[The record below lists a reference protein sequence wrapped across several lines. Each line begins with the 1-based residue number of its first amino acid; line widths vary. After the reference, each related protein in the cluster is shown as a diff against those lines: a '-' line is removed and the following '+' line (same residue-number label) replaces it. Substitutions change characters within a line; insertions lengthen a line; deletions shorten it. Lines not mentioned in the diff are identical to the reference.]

1 MLSEGVIKPAVIE
14 GNGDFELSIQDHMIG
29 QPLAEVGIRNS
40 GKSYQAGKICE
51 DLCEVNQPFIV
62 IDPEGEYWT
71 LRERYPVIVAAVG
84 KVVGRPE
91 GYRAD
96 LILTVDSAPVL
107 ARRVVEKGYSL
118 ILDLRNATMA
128 ESYEV
133 LGAFLEALYECEAEF
148 NRPLVLIMEEA
159 HVLVPEIGRVR
170 LPGIKKAQD
179 RVIYWT
185 YEIAARGRHRGLGY
199 ICIARRAAEVAKA
212 VLSQCPNRII
222 FKLVDPADLGWLRQS
237 GLTKEEIEMIT
248 KFPTRE
254 AVPRKALVIGIKD
267 EHFLITSKPRLCT
280 HGGKTP
286 IAMAVETPE
295 LESAVAD
302 LSEIIESPPVEVGVS
317 SIVVEELRARIAG
330 YEDQVPRLKKTIEDL
345 ELDLKEEKRLKMEV
359 VDEKIDL
366 KSETQKLRDQVKTLE
381 GQVLSSE
388 DRFKYQAKITRLETD
403 ITSLKEQLSAAG
415 ELESELERVREV
427 FRSWKDL
434 MLETSAVLGLELI
447 PSDIEAVIQE
457 RDELKNRVDIYE
469 REAQLEKELM
479 SDTLSDRGIKSWIN
493 DAKGTLRTLRG
504 RGGTASEIV
513 LKAVLRMDP
522 EVVFLPEEIE
532 TGYTAQTTLK
542 SLNVL
547 VSRGLCWEAQRK
559 GRKAFR
565 NRLRQWVAE
574 NVRRIKPSAPDP
586 AIEEITEELKR
597 TVIR

>member
-1 MLSEGVIKPAVIE
+1 MIKPAIID
-14 GNGDFELSIQDHMIG
+14 GDGDLELSIQDHIIS

-51 DLCEVNQPFIV
+51 DLCEANQPFIV

-84 KVVGRPE
+84 RPIGRPE
-91 GYRAD
+91 GYKAD
-96 LILTVDSAPVL
+96 LIVTVDTAPVL

-133 LGAFLEALYECEAEF
+133 LGPFLEALYEVEAEY
-148 NRPLVLIMEEA
+148 NRPLIVIMEEA
-159 HVLVPEIGRVR
+159 HILTPEIGRVR
-170 LPGIKKAQD
+170 LPGLKKAQD

-222 FKLVDPADLGWLRQS
+222 FKLVDPTDLAWLRQS
-237 GLTKEEIEMIT
+237 GLSKEEVD
-248 KFPTRE
+248 
-254 AVPRKALVIGIKD
+254 AVKKLPQGKALVLGIKD
-267 EHFLITSKPRLCT
+267 EHFMITGKTRLCT

-302 LSEIIESPPVEVGVS
+302 LSELIEAPPAPPGVPEETLQRLDQLEKDKERWASQVDSLRTEVKRLDADLEEARREVSASSEDLQKYRRLARELEEKVEAQTRQ
-317 SIVVEELRARIAG
+317 IREAERLI
-330 YEDQVPRLKKTIEDL
+330 DQVE
-345 ELDLKEEKRLKMEV
+345 DLKE
-359 VDEKIDL
+359 
-366 KSETQKLRDQVKTLE
+366 QVAAAAE
-381 GQVLSSE
+381 
-388 DRFKYQAKITRLETD
+388 LET
-403 ITSLKEQLSAAG
+403 
-415 ELESELERVREV
+415 ELERIREI

-434 MLETSAVLGLELI
+434 MLETSTVLGLELI
-447 PSDIEAVIQE
+447 PGDVQAVIQE
-457 RDELKNRVDIYE
+457 RDELKRKMEIYE
-469 REAQLEKELM
+469 REEALKDEMLTQTLRD
-479 SDTLSDRGIKSWIN
+479 SDVKSWMN
-493 DAKGTLRTLRG
+493 DATRLLRDLSRRG
-504 RGGTASEIV
+504 QAGEVI
-513 LKAVLRMDP
+513 LKAALRMDP
-522 EVVFLPEEIE
+522 ETAFLPEEIQ
-532 TGYTAQTTLK
+532 TGYTAQTNLK
-542 SLNVL
+542 FLNNL
-547 VSRGLCWEAQRK
+547 MSKGLLWEARKK

-574 NVRRIKPSAPDP
+574 NVRRISPSAPDA
-586 AIEEITEELKR
+586 AIDKIAEQLKS